1 MSETSDLCL
10 VGLGLRLE
18 HLTIETREALRR
30 SRRALFTSY
39 VPGVEE
45 MLRGLCGDLVD
56 LSHLYRDGSD
66 RLQTYK
72 DMAAVVLE
80 EALEGAPVSALDC
93 LVADLGVDI
102 VGTGVQMHEATDVV
116 LYRRTLLPELAAV
129 LWQVGVF
136 GTRLH
141 GGRAISDPTRLAE
154 LRDHLLQ
161 FYEPAHPAILVVSS
175 VSAEPSTITEVT
187 IQELGEVG

>member
-1 MSETSDLCL
+1 
-10 VGLGLRLE
+10 
-18 HLTIETREALRR
+18 
-30 SRRALFTSY
+30 
-39 VPGVEE
+39 
-45 MLRGLCGDLVD
+45 
-56 LSHLYRDGSD
+56 
-66 RLQTYK
+66 
-72 DMAAVVLE
+72 
-80 EALEGAPVSALDC
+80 
-93 LVADLGVDI
+93 
-102 VGTGVQMHEATDVV
+102 MHEATDVV